1 MEDRFLKNIFQEI
14 NRYANNFRK
23 YWLQYIALFIGIDLF
38 TQVLII
44 PLFRYLT
51 TAILKASAIPFI
63 SYQNIITIISTH
75 TLMFLCLILEL
86 IILLLVIYG
95 EFSLILLRIRE
106 ISQGRFSFRILFRE
120 LWQSYRSV
128 RIGSVLLLAVYFLL
142 IVPFADLV
150 YRTPLLAKV
159 QIPEFILDFMTRN
172 IWLAS
177 GLIIFYLLAFILGI
191 RLILTLP
198 IMIYQRK
205 RLFLP

>member
-14 NRYANNFRK
+14 NKYTNNFRK

-86 IILLLVIYG
+86 IVLLLVIYG
-95 EFSLILLRIRE
+95 EFSLILLGIRE
-106 ISQGRFSFRILFRE
+106 ISQG
-120 LWQSYRSV
+120 
-128 RIGSVLLLAVYFLL
+128 
-142 IVPFADLV
+142 
-150 YRTPLLAKV
+150 
-159 QIPEFILDFMTRN
+159 
-172 IWLAS
+172 
-177 GLIIFYLLAFILGI
+177 
-191 RLILTLP
+191 
-198 IMIYQRK
+198 
-205 RLFLP
+205 

>member
-86 IILLLVIYG
+86 IVLLLVIYG
-95 EFSLILLRIRE
+95 EFSLILLGIRE
-106 ISQGRFSFRILFRE
+106 ISQGRFSFRVLFKE

-150 YRTPLLAKV
+150 YRTTLLAKV
-159 QIPEFILDFMTRN
+159 
-172 IWLAS
+172 
-177 GLIIFYLLAFILGI
+177 
-191 RLILTLP
+191 
-198 IMIYQRK
+198 
-205 RLFLP
+205 

>member
-1 MEDRFLKNIFQEI
+1 MKNIFQEI

-86 IILLLVIYG
+86 IVLLLVIYG
-95 EFSLILLRIRE
+95 EFSLILLGIRE
-106 ISQGRFSFRILFRE
+106 ISQGRFSFRVLFRE

>member
-86 IILLLVIYG
+86 IVLLLVIYG
-95 EFSLILLRIRE
+95 EFSLILLGIRE
-106 ISQGRFSFRILFRE
+106 ISQGRFSFRVLFKE